1 MDRREF
7 LNVLAI
13 AAAAGL
19 PISSRDALAAADGG
33 RLYDVPRFG
42 NVSLLHMTDCH
53 AQLMPIHFREPNVN
67 LGVAAAAGKAPHL
80 VGEHLLKAYGVKPGS
95 AQAHAFTYLDFAS
108 AARTY
113 GKVGGFAHL

>member
-19 PISSRDALAAADGG
+19 PISSREALAAADGAK
-33 RLYDVPRFG
+33 LYDVPRFG

-53 AQLMPIHFREPNVN
+53 AQLCRSTSASRTSTWASRARP
-67 LGVAAAAGKAPHL
+67 AGRR
-80 VGEHLLKAYGVKPGS
+80 
-95 AQAHAFTYLDFAS
+95 TWWAS
-108 AARTY
+108 TC
-113 GKVGGFAHL
+113 

>member
-19 PISSRDALAAADGG
+19 PISSREALAAADGA

-53 AQLMPIHFREPNVN
+53 AQLLPIYFREPNVN
-67 LGVAAAAGKAPHL
+67 LGVAGAAGRAPHL
-80 VGEHLLKAYGVKPGS
+80 VGEHLLKAYGVQARS
-95 AQAHAFTYLDFAS
+95 A
-108 AARTY
+108 
-113 GKVGGFAHL
+113 